1 MAESARHK
9 KRADRIDAA
18 PTVPGAT
25 KTLRRDGLHRYFG
38 GVAPCI
44 PNVRRRRAQSSAPN
58 HRRKGCSLA
67 QPMDEA
73 DVYLSVAPGAS
84 EYRFANGVVV
94 DGSDTMIYLDFSQID
109 PKIDD
114 RAVSIAR
121 IAIPARLVR
130 ELMDRL
136 SAVRDS

>member
-1 MAESARHK
+1 MTRSGHP
-9 KRADRIDAA
+9 I
-18 PTVPGAT
+18 
-25 KTLRRDGLHRYFG
+25 
-38 GVAPCI
+38 
-44 PNVRRRRAQSSAPN
+44 VRRRRAQSSAPN
-58 HRRKGCSLA
+58 HRKGGSLA
-67 QPMDEA
+67 EPMDEA

-94 DGSDTMIYLDFSQID
+94 DGADTMIYLDFSQLD

-114 RAVSIAR
+114 RAVIIAR

-136 SAVRDS
+136 SAVLDS

>member
-1 MAESARHK
+1 
-9 KRADRIDAA
+9 
-18 PTVPGAT
+18 
-25 KTLRRDGLHRYFG
+25 
-38 GVAPCI
+38 
-44 PNVRRRRAQSSAPN
+44 
-58 HRRKGCSLA
+58 
-67 QPMDEA
+67 
-73 DVYLSVAPGAS
+73 
-84 EYRFANGVVV
+84 VVV